1 MNPIQSL
8 FPSLLA
14 GPFLLVT
21 ASFQEPAAAPPKAE
35 RWILH
40 LEDGRARRC
49 LARETAAGFEVR
61 NGKDWDAV
69 PAALVARAVR
79 ERDVLRELDR
89 LRAGAREATGPAS
102 GAREPARVDVARVEV
117 ARWALSQGLL
127 EEAVAEIDAV
137 LAADPDQPA
146 AREFVAHAPLALT
159 LPDDPERSAETRLVL
174 FGARAKPA
182 LRELAAVRLA
192 AAPRDAALA
201 EIARGLASP
210 SPSVRAFAAFAARRI
225 DPSSQADVLVR
236 RAVVDPAERVRTEA
250 ARALS
255 AAQDDTLVLRVAA
268 ALQLGD
274 ARLRTAAATSLGEMR
289 SAIALPA
296 LVARLSAMQ
305 SSGHP
310 GGTRA
315 HLYVGRQ
322 VTYVKDFN
330 PEIAQG
336 ASIAD
341 PIIDVVEDATL
352 LDVRVGGTSVVSA
365 EMERRSLCRAMSKI
379 SGVDLPENPARW
391 LAWWDEREASGGSP
405 ATR

>member
-8 FPSLLA
+8 IPGLL
-14 GPFLLVT
+14 LLVT
-21 ASFQEPAAAPPKAE
+21 TSFQEPAAAPPKAE

-40 LEDGRARRC
+40 LEDGRVRRG
-49 LARETAAGFEVR
+49 LARETADGFEVR
-61 NGKDWDAV
+61 NGKSWDAL
-69 PAALVARAVR
+69 ANAQVARAER
-79 ERDVLRELDR
+79 ERDVLRELER
-89 LRAGAREATGPAS
+89 LRTNAREATARVP
-102 GAREPARVDVARVEV
+102 GAREMQARADVARVEV
-117 ARWALSQGLL
+117 ARWALAQGLL
-127 EEAVAEIDAV
+127 EESVAEIDAV

-146 AREFVAHAPLALT
+146 ARDFVAHAPLALT
-159 LPDDPERSAETRLVL
+159 LPGDADRSAETRLVL

-192 AAPRDAALA
+192 AAPREAALA

-210 SPSVRAFAAFAARRI
+210 SPGVRAFAAFAARRI
-225 DPSSQADVLVR
+225 DPAAQADVLVR

-250 ARALS
+250 ARALG
-255 AAQDDTLVLRVAA
+255 AAKDDTLVLRVAA
-268 ALQLGD
+268 ALELND

-296 LVARLSAMQ
+296 LVARLAAMQ
-305 SSGHP
+305 SGGHP
-310 GGTRA
+310 GGTRG
-315 HLYVGRQ
+315 HIYVGRQ

-352 LDVRVGGTSVVSA
+352 LDVRVGGTSIITA
-365 EMERRSLCRAMSKI
+365 DMERRSLYRALSQI
-379 SGVDLPENPARW
+379 SGVELPDDSARW
-391 LAWWDEREASGGSP
+391 LAWWQEREASVGTP